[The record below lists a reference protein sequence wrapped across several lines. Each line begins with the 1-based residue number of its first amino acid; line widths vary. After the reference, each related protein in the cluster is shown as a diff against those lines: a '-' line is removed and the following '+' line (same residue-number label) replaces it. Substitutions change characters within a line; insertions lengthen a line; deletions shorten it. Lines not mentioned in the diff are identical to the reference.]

1 MSKKMKKIPS
11 IFKIKEANRQPHW
24 QLWPLPSCKHPKTLS
39 FRATTTSDD
48 VFKTVNS
55 VFLDTSIDVLETLET
70 PESWFTNSSECAST
84 FSADEHSDDNNV
96 DSPSL
101 EAIMQGVRSSERLFF
116 EPGETSSILKEP
128 EISCRAALL
137 PFKESVA
144 LALESDDPYS
154 DFKKSMQ
161 EMVESHGLKEWKC
174 LEELLGWYLRM
185 NGKNNHG
192 FIVGAFVDLLVG
204 MANDHHHNHHHH
216 HRGND
221 SSASSMAVCC
231 SDTSTTSY
239 SSAGSCFDSP
249 TSPRSPTGAVMVGDG
264 DQMRIDDVGVVVGQP

>member
-1 MSKKMKKIPS
+1 MAIALMQAPQDP
-11 IFKIKEANRQPHW
+11 F
-24 QLWPLPSCKHPKTLS
+24 LPSGN
-39 FRATTTSDD
+39 D
-48 VFKTVNS
+48 VRRRLQDRQLRLPRHLHRRPGNPR
-55 VFLDTSIDVLETLET
+55 D

-84 FSADEHSDDNNV
+84 FSADEHSDDNNNFE
-96 DSPSL
+96 SPSL

-128 EISCRAALL
+128 EISGRAALL

-144 LALESDDPYS
+144 LALESDDPYL

-161 EMVESHGLKEWKC
+161 EMVESHGLKEWDC

-204 MANDHHHNHHHH
+204 MANDHHHQ
-216 HRGND
+216 HRCND
-221 SSASSMAVCC
+221 SSGSSMAVCC

-249 TSPRSPTGAVMVGDG
+249 TSPRSPTGGEMVGDG
-264 DQMRIDDVGVVVGQP
+264 DQMGIDDAGVVVGQP